1 MCKYNF
7 ATLLLL
13 GLVIGKLVKYI
24 DSGRMTAHKL
34 HFISIYTIA
43 HVMICPCL
51 LKWSSLSPPPTPPLP
66 FPPCVPWVYGER
78 GIHSSGGE
86 EGWDVLLGIVPLE
99 SEES

>member
-24 DSGRMTAHKL
+24 DSRRMTAYKL
-34 HFISIYTIA
+34 HYISIYTIA

-51 LKWSSLSPPPTPPLP
+51 LKWSSLSPPPAPPLP
-66 FPPCVPWVYGER
+66 VCLGYDER
-78 GIHSSGGE
+78 GVHSSGGE
-86 EGWDVLLGIVPLE
+86 EGWDVLLGIVPLAPKE
-99 SEES
+99 S